1 MKFFN
6 LLKKEVSELFTKQ
19 TIISMVFTVVL
30 LIAMGQLVNTSM
42 QKAIFSTDI
51 TIIDCDKTDFTGE
64 IMSKLGENGF
74 NVNLVQSDIVSDNIV
89 NDMKKIGADE
99 AIIIPQGFT
108 DTILKDKKP
117 AAIKSVCTMKSTTS
131 VSSTMSGAAVAD
143 ASSAITKLIKEKL
156 YADFGVLPE
165 ESEFANSAVE
175 IESVTIAG
183 DRTANAS
190 VEAISSV
197 TMMRNMIVL
206 MMIFI
211 LVLFASQMII
221 TAIATEKIDKTLET
235 LLSTPVSRMTIIL
248 SKMTAAALVSIINA
262 VAYMI
267 GFSGYMSG
275 FSAGMS
281 AEEVGN
287 MVSSGG
293 VDISEAI
300 EALNFGF
307 NAVDFVL
314 IGLQM
319 FVTILIALSISIIL
333 GALAKDAK
341 STQTLIM
348 PIMIAI
354 MLPFIITLLG
364 GSPDEMSMPVNILIS
379 AIPFTHTFRAI
390 DYIAFGNMTAYWL
403 GLAYQIVF
411 LAVCMALAVRIFTT
425 DKIFTVSLN
434 FSRKKQAHIP
444 EN

>member
-30 LIAMGQLVNTSM
+30 LIAMGKLVNTSM

-51 TIIDCDKTDFTGE
+51 TIIDCDNTEFTAD
-64 IMSKLGENGF
+64 ILSKLSENGF
-74 NVNLVQSDIVSDNIV
+74 NVNLVQSDAVSENIV
-89 NDMKKIGADE
+89 DDMKKIGADE
-99 AIIIPQGFT
+99 AIVIPQGFT
-108 DTILKDKKP
+108 YTILKDKKP

-131 VSSTMSGAAVAD
+131 ISSTMSGASVAD
-143 ASSAITKLIKEKL
+143 ASSAITAIVKEKL
-156 YADFGVLPE
+156 YSDFGVLPE

-183 DRTANAS
+183 ERTANAS

-197 TMMRNMIVL
+197 TMMRNMIVV

-287 MVSSGG
+287 MVSSSG

-307 NAVDFVL
+307 NAMDFVL

-364 GSPDEMSMPVNILIS
+364 GSAEMSMPVNILIS

-390 DYIAFGNMTAYWL
+390 DNIAFGNMTAYWL
-403 GLAYQIVF
+403 GLAYQVVF

-434 FSRKKQAHIP
+434 FSRKKQAHTP